1 MHAPRLC
8 GRRNTD
14 LARSAFP
21 ARPSIPRVTSPQ
33 RQASKEFAMTPN
45 QPLRLLSPRDHDA
58 LHTAARLRATQLR
71 DEAQREFFIAMRR
84 ALRRAWNALRGGPTH
99 ARC

>member
-1 MHAPRLC
+1 
-8 GRRNTD
+8 
-14 LARSAFP
+14 
-21 ARPSIPRVTSPQ
+21 
-33 RQASKEFAMTPN
+33 MTPK
-45 QPLRLLSPRDHDA
+45 QPLRLLGPHAHDA

-84 ALRRAWNALRGGPTH
+84 ALQRAWSALRAGPTH